1 MLQINSFLIRFAGA
15 AVCLTAAVL
24 FMNTF
29 SLGIKNIGNV
39 FGLAVVCIL
48 FIYFAFN
55 KPVSAL
61 LLKIWK
67 VPAGK
72 VFVSSVIIFF
82 CLGFLLAAVLSVF
95 MVKEMFNKPDA
106 PYPAVLLG
114 CKVNSTSPSLMLNRR
129 INAAYDYLTENDET
143 VIIVSGGQGK
153 GEDISEAECMK
164 NALVSK
170 GISPDRIL
178 MEDKSTDTFENLNFS
193 KKILDENNLGNK
205 AVIITD
211 SFHQFR
217 ASLIAHDNDIETF
230 SCNAHTPSYLILTY
244 WVREWFGIIEQ
255 ILFK

>member
-1 MLQINSFLIRFAGA
+1 MLQINSFLIKFAGA
-15 AVCLTAAVL
+15 AVCITAAVL
-24 FMNTF
+24 FLIPF
-29 SLGIKNIGNV
+29 SLGIKNIGNI
-39 FGLAVVCIL
+39 FGLAVSVIL

-61 LLKIWK
+61 LLKMWK
-67 VPAGK
+67 HPAGK
-72 VFVSSVIIFF
+72 AFVSTITVFF
-82 CLGFLLAAVLSVF
+82 CLGFLVAAILSVF
-95 MVKEMFNKPDA
+95 MAKEILNKPDGQ
-106 PYPAVLLG
+106 YPAILLG
-114 CKVNSTSPSLMLNRR
+114 CKVNSTSPSLMLSRR
-129 INAAYDYLTENDET
+129 INAAYNYLTENGEA

-164 NALVSK
+164 NSLVNK

-178 MEDKSTDTFENLNFS
+178 TEDKSTDTFENLNFS

-217 ASLIAHDNDIETF
+217 ASLIAHDNDLETF
-230 SCNAHTPSYLILTY
+230 SFNAHTPSYLVLTY
-244 WVREWFGIIEQ
+244 WVREWFGLIEQ